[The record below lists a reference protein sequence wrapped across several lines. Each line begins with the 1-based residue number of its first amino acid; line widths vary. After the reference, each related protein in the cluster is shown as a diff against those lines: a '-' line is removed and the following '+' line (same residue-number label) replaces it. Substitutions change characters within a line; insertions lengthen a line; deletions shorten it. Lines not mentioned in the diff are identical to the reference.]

1 MSTGDSMGS
10 WESGYESA
18 VEAAVV
24 VAGRRCFAVACRR
37 LEAILLVLDEGED
50 ILGDREAIRGTDE
63 RAAKAARLCVRARR
77 AAIVGI

>member
-37 LEAILLVLDEGED
+37 LEAILLVLDEGEG
-50 ILGDREAIRGTDE
+50 ILEDREAIRGTD
-63 RAAKAARLCVRARR
+63 AKVARLCVRARR

>member
-1 MSTGDSMGS
+1 MSTGDSIGS

-50 ILGDREAIRGTDE
+50 ILEDREAIRGTDE
-63 RAAKAARLCVRARR
+63 RVAKVARLRVRARR
-77 AAIVGI
+77 AAIAKI